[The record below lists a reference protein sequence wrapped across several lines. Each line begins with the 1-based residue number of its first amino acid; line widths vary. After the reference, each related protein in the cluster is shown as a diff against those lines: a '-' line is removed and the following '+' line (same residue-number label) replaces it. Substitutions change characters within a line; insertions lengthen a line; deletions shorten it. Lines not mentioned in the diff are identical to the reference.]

1 LQTCRFVKRVSI
13 SATND
18 LVTDQRVQRMIHTLR
33 KDGIEVVLRGRKL
46 RQSPPMPSTSYSYR
60 RYRMLFSRGFLFYAF
75 FNVRVFLALLFS
87 RRPDLLI
94 PVDLDTLP
102 ANYLA
107 GGVRRIPIL
116 YDSHEF
122 FTGLPEL
129 VHRPAIKKFWEFL
142 ERKIVPRLQHAITVS
157 PSIAS
162 AYASRYGISFSV
174 IRNVP
179 FRKDPVYDPEFADRY
194 PARNRIIYQGALNM
208 GRGLEILIDSMEWIS
223 DTILFIAGDG
233 DIRET
238 LRLRVMEKELNSRV
252 VFTGRYPPGALHR
265 LTSQCHLGVS
275 LEEDLGLNYRM
286 ALPNKL
292 FDYIQARVPVLCS
305 DLPEMRRVV
314 EEYEVGEVVRSRD
327 ARELASQMRG
337 MLNDRD
343 CRLKW
348 KQGLDVAAG
357 DLCWEKEEQLF
368 REAVVEA
375 CSGCGS
381 QGGRSG

>member
-1 LQTCRFVKRVSI
+1 
-13 SATND
+13 
-18 LVTDQRVQRMIHTLR
+18 
-33 KDGIEVVLRGRKL
+33 
-46 RQSPPMPSTSYSYR
+46 MPSTSYSYR

-75 FNVRVFLALLFS
+75 FNLRVFLALLFS

-107 GGVRRIPIL
+107 GRVRRIPIL

-129 VHRPAIKKFWEFL
+129 VHRPAIQQFWQFL

-162 AYASRYGISFSV
+162 TYESRYGTFFAV

-179 FRKDPVYDPEFADRY
+179 FGKDPVDDPEFAERY
-194 PARNRIIYQGALNM
+194 PSRNRIIYQGALNM
-208 GRGLEILIDSMEWIS
+208 GRGLELLIDSMEWMA
-223 DTILFIAGDG
+223 DTVLFIAGDG
-233 DIRET
+233 DIREA
-238 LRLRVMEKELNSRV
+238 LRLRVLEKGLHSRV

-292 FDYIQARVPVLCS
+292 FDYIQARIPVICS

-314 EEYEVGEVVRSRD
+314 EEYGVGEVLQSRD
-327 ARELASQMRG
+327 ARVLAGQMRG

-343 CRLKW
+343 RRLQW
-348 KQGLDVAAG
+348 EQGLDVAAG
-357 DLCWEKEEQLF
+357 ELCWEKEEQLF
-368 REAVVEA
+368 RKAVNEA
-375 CSGCGS
+375 CSGGGL